1 MRLLNKEEKLFCEI
15 LKDPYK
21 IENLNLTDEFLNFL
35 KKTKLSCLL
44 YSLSLKNRLNIPQ
57 SLKESIRTDYIIN
70 FSKQLIQLKEI
81 VYLANVFKENNID
94 VIFLKGPLLSKE
106 IYDDEGARRCGC
118 DIDFIIKRKDY
129 SKLDK
134 ILKKESYTRH
144 KESFFKKI
152 KFTDQV
158 FLYISSNKTPLDLHI
173 KIFSGV
179 MLSDLFSQ
187 LKDESFKRYSFF
199 TISET
204 KINVLSKEMLFIY
217 LCILFCKEE
226 YRRLRFQYLIDLYF
240 FLKKYKEKLDE
251 QYLLEKIDKNRLNVY
266 IFFSLDFLKY
276 YFSFDFSDF
285 FKKIDVNK
293 IRKIFIYWAIPKYWQ
308 NENNRFRFKKYSFY
322 ALVFSK
328 GYFFY
333 LLRQLFFI
341 FKVSYEYFYIEI
353 DAENNFKTFLKHL
366 LFFLKRTFS
375 KKPRV
380 FTLKK
385 LRDNEN
391 FPLK

>member
-1 MRLLNKEEKLFCEI
+1 MILLNREEKLFCEI

-35 KKTKLSCLL
+35 KKTKLTCLL
-44 YSLSLKNRLNIPQ
+44 YSLSLKNEFDVPQ
-57 SLKESIRTDYIIN
+57 PLKETIRTDYIIN

-81 VYLANVFKENNID
+81 VYLANVFRKNNID

-118 DIDFIIKRKDY
+118 DIDFIIKEEDY

-134 ILKKESYTRH
+134 ILKKESYIRY

-179 MLSDLFSQ
+179 MLLDLFSQ

-199 TISET
+199 TISGT

-217 LCILFCKEE
+217 LCMLFCKEE
-226 YRRLRFQYLIDLYF
+226 YRISRFQYLVDLYF
-240 FLKKYKEKLDE
+240 FLRRYKEKLDK
-251 QYLLEKIDKNRLNVY
+251 QYLLEKINKNRLNVY
-266 IFFSLDFLKY
+266 ILFSLDFLRY
-276 YFSFDFSDF
+276 YLSFDFIELY
-285 FKKIDVNK
+285 KYIYINK
-293 IRKIFIYWAIPKYWQ
+293 IRKFFIYRAIPKYWE
-308 NENNRFRFKKYSFY
+308 NEYKKLRLRKYGFL
-322 ALVFSK
+322 AIVFSG
-328 GYFFY
+328 GYFFNLIRN
-333 LLRQLFFI
+333 LLFI
-341 FKVSYEYFYIEI
+341 FKVSYRYFYVEI
-353 DAENNFKTFLKHL
+353 NSKDNFRTFLKHII
-366 LFFLKRTFS
+366 FFLKRTFS
-375 KKPRV
+375 KNSRAL
-380 FTLKK
+380 TLSK
-385 LRDNEN
+385 
-391 FPLK
+391 